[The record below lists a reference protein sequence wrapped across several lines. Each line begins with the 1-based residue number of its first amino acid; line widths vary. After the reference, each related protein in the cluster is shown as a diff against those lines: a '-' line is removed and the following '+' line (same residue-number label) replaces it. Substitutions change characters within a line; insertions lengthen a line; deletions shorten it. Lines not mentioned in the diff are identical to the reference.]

1 MITLILGG
9 ARSGKSSRA
18 LQLARRSR
26 KPVYFLATAEPA
38 DRELRRRIALHRRQ
52 RPASWRTIEES
63 RRIPQRLA
71 AVPRGATV
79 IVDCLTLWIGRLTS
93 DRVTANAILHR
104 TEQLCRTVR
113 ARRLRLIAVSNEVGS
128 GVVPPTQLGRSFQ
141 DVLGQVNQRV
151 AAAAQRVELMVAG
164 LPLRLK

>member
-1 MITLILGG
+1 M
-9 ARSGKSSRA
+9 
-18 LQLARRSR
+18 
-26 KPVYFLATAEPA
+26 
-38 DRELRRRIALHRRQ
+38 
-52 RPASWRTIEES
+52 
-63 RRIPQRLA
+63 
-71 AVPRGATV
+71 

-128 GVVPPTQLGRSFQ
+128 GVVPPTQLGRRFQ